1 MKNEEGIFHMDTNQT
16 YDSLGP
22 GFEPESEKKGK
33 KIPGWILLFLIAALI
48 LTAFSMI
55 RFPKVFQE
63 YQIYREAKQRME
75 NGETST
81 ALGKLLEVVEQHPNS
96 VPVITEFI
104 DRSMEA
110 GYYDAA
116 AYVMDEYLAGKNL
129 SDKGYAQMMEYYDFL
144 ERYYLTYDTV
154 ESLLSELE
162 ENTVN
167 SSE

>member
-1 MKNEEGIFHMDTNQT
+1 MVTNQT

-22 GFEPESEKKGK
+22 GFEPESEKKEK
-33 KIPGWILLFLIAALI
+33 KIPGWILVFLIAALI

-104 DRSMEA
+104 DS
-110 GYYDAA
+110 
-116 AYVMDEYLAGKNL
+116 
-129 SDKGYAQMMEYYDFL
+129 
-144 ERYYLTYDTV
+144 
-154 ESLLSELE
+154 
-162 ENTVN
+162 
-167 SSE
+167 